1 MFRLLFVTH
10 SFPPPDRPLASVGGM
25 QRVAT
30 ELHHALEQLP
40 DLHLESQI
48 LYSSWERV
56 HQRVPY
62 FLLKTVGRLN
72 QIARSKSVDAVL
84 FSSMVTASLT
94 TVRKKKLRRAGIKT
108 AAIVHGQDVTTPF
121 GPYQQFVPHVFS
133 SIDAIL
139 PVSRATGEQCLER
152 GLLPEK
158 LHVVPNGVRLER
170 FTPLINRIHMKREL
184 LNTFSRQEVP
194 FSENGL
200 LLCSVGRQ
208 VKRKGFSWFIRHVMP
223 RLPNNVHYWLAGD
236 GPETETIQQ
245 SAKEAGVAHRVRL
258 LGRVTDDELA
268 LLYRGAD
275 LFMMPNIPVPGTMEG
290 FGVVLLECG
299 LNGMPAIAAR
309 LEGIQD
315 VINED
320 QNGHFVESG
329 DADGFMEFVLKYYND
344 RPALK
349 ELSRRAAKYTRDT
362 FSWEAVARQYV
373 DVLKGLPQK
382 TTGAAEHR
390 L

>member
-30 ELHHALEQLP
+30 ELHHAIDQLP
-40 DLHLESQI
+40 DVHLESQI
-48 LYSSWERV
+48 LHSSWERV

-62 FLLKTVGRLN
+62 FLFQTARRL
-72 QIARSKSVDAVL
+72 SKVATDRSVDAIL

-94 TVRKKKLRRAGIKT
+94 TVRKKRLAKAGINT

-121 GPYQQFVPHVFS
+121 GPYQRFVPHVFN

-152 GLLPEK
+152 GLPPEK
-158 LHVVPNGVRLER
+158 LHVVPNGVKTER
-170 FTPLINRIHMKREL
+170 FAPLTDRRHMRSEL
-184 LNTFSRQEVP
+184 LLALDNMDAP
-194 FSENGL
+194 LPANAL

-208 VKRKGFSWFIRHVMP
+208 VKRKGFSWFIQNVLP
-223 RLPNNVHYWLAGD
+223 RLPEDVHYWLAGD
-236 GPETETIQQ
+236 GPETETIQRTAQ
-245 SAKEAGVAHRVRL
+245 EAGVAHRVRL
-258 LGRVTDDELA
+258 LGRVTDEQLA

-299 LNGMPAIAAR
+299 INGMPAIAAR

-315 VINED
+315 VIKD
-320 QNGHFVESG
+320 GANGHFVESG
-329 DADGFMEFVLKYYND
+329 DADGFTEWILRYYND
-344 RPALK
+344 RSSLIG
-349 ELSRRAAKYTRDT
+349 LSDRATAYTKNT
-362 FSWEAVARQYV
+362 FSWQAVARQYV
-373 DVLKGLPQK
+373 DVLRGLS
-382 TTGAAEHR
+382 AVS
-390 L
+390 